1 MEIII
6 FSNWHLGTEDVV
18 STENPATTVH
28 RIGQRIAK
36 FKFRKAQP
44 SNKQTKEEQLGD
56 NGQRMAE
63 IQNVSRKERCHG
75 S

>member
-28 RIGQRIAK
+28 RAGQRIAK
-36 FKFRKAQP
+36 FKSRKAQP

-56 NGQRMAE
+56 NGHCVAE
-63 IQNVSRKERCHG
+63 IQNVPRKEGCH
-75 S
+75 

>member
-1 MEIII
+1 M
-6 FSNWHLGTEDVV
+6 V

-28 RIGQRIAK
+28 SIGQRIAK

-63 IQNVSRKERCHG
+63 IQNVSSKEGCHG